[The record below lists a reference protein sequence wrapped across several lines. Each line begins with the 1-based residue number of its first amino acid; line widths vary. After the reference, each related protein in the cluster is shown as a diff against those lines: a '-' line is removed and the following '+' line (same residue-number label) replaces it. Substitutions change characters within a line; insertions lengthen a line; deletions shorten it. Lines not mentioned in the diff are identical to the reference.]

1 MVATQA
7 IEKDAFFEFNPSA
20 PEFNPSKQKLIMANE
35 RYMSSPQLSPEH
47 PALDGHDDSR
57 RAGMAHPDY
66 ALDRGGQEADLELRA
81 LSCSPQL
88 LACHSN
94 VRQSQR
100 RKQPPGRRSC
110 GTAPAS
116 PTLNPTEGKGKSVLN
131 RRASGEEVS
140 TLVIKNLA
148 LDFRKEDVEK
158 YLLSQG
164 AGATEVELHVD
175 PASGSFRGT
184 VFVRYASSF
193 KAREAL
199 QTLGPSPEIG
209 GRKARVEVQ
218 KSKNLFGRKSASAD
232 LPQELAVVQREIDK
246 FLKDSEKEVCLSAAL
261 DAHQRKYAHSLA
273 ERHNLVHATRQ
284 NESGQTYVFLSK
296 CRSSQVA
303 SSRKKAYSVDIR
315 STPMLA
321 AGGMSAIHDV
331 IGGYEAHSQSCYVG
345 PMSPPGLLFP
355 GLDLGTPILAPD
367 LLPAGMLDESGMF
380 MLPSAAAPPGIEP
393 ALPRHA
399 WPQRCRHPEETTE
412 PPPGLEFQG
421 LAELAEGLCNDLVA
435 TDQEDLHLDLK
446 YIDCHCPASESIST
460 EDSLSKRSNETDRS

>member
-284 NESGQTYVFLSK
+284 NESGQTYAFLSK